1 MPGYTMTIDG
11 QSVKGSKSTGV
22 INPASG
28 KVFAEVP
35 DCTKAELDQAMS
47 GAQRAFFGD
56 RKGRLALRKS
66 RWLTRSSCEARASK
80 TSYNVVTAVASG
92 YREIRA
98 IPGGVAFF

>member
-28 KVFAEVP
+28 KVFADFP

-47 GAQRAFFGD
+47 AAQRAFFGD
-56 RKGRLALRKS
+56 RKGRSALRKS
-66 RWLTRSSCEARASK
+66 RWLTRSSCRRAH
-80 TSYNVVTAVASG
+80 
-92 YREIRA
+92 RRHPIMW
-98 IPGGVAFF
+98 